1 MFLHGGWGHLLGNL
15 VFFWVFGNNVEDSM
29 GRGRFA
35 LFYLLCG
42 LAAAAAHVF
51 VEPRSIIPTVGA
63 SGAISG
69 VMGGYLVLYPR
80 AHVRMFFPPIFL
92 FRARGVAGADLLVRA
107 CRSSAGLPQL
117 MKVDPEVSGGD
128 GLLGAHRRLRRGCVA
143 RNRVSGFEARGSA
156 PRGACRGKLHRT
168 LALTAFMGDFG
179 QFALVTFTSI
189 LFLVDP
195 IAVVP
200 TFLAIT
206 QGESVERRR
215 ATARRAC
222 IAAGVLLIVF
232 AAAGNL
238 IFRAFGITLPAFRI
252 AGGAI
257 LWLVA
262 MDMLRGER
270 PTQESEAEID
280 EGRRKEDVALTPLAM
295 PMLAGP
301 GAISTVMVL
310 SGQASTP
317 ARSAVIY
324 ASIVVTLIISWIML
338 RVGDRVMSHF
348 GQTGIRVIMRIM
360 GLLLAA
366 VAVQFVI
373 TGVREALAVQ

>member
-1 MFLHGGWGHLLGNL
+1 MQ
-15 VFFWVFGNNVEDSM
+15 D
-29 GRGRFA
+29 FA
-35 LFYLLCG
+35 
-42 LAAAAAHVF
+42 
-51 VEPRSIIPTVGA
+51 
-63 SGAISG
+63 
-69 VMGGYLVLYPR
+69 
-80 AHVRMFFPPIFL
+80 
-92 FRARGVAGADLLVRA
+92 
-107 CRSSAGLPQL
+107 
-117 MKVDPEVSGGD
+117 
-128 GLLGAHRRLRRGCVA
+128 
-143 RNRVSGFEARGSA
+143 
-156 PRGACRGKLHRT
+156 
-168 LALTAFMGDFG
+168 

-206 QGESVERRR
+206 QGESVDQRR

-222 IAAGVLLIVF
+222 LAAAVLLVVF

-270 PTQESEAEID
+270 STQESPAEID
-280 EGRRKEDVALTPLAM
+280 EGRLKEDVAFTPLAM

-310 SGQASTP
+310 SAQAGSP
-317 ARSAVIY
+317 ARIAVVY
-324 ASIVVTLIISWIML
+324 ASIVVTLLISWIML
-338 RVGDRVMSHF
+338 RISDRVMTRF
-348 GQTGIRVIMRIM
+348 GQTGIRVTMRIM
-360 GLLLAA
+360 GLMLAA

-373 TGVREALAVQ
+373 TGVREALVE

>member
-1 MFLHGGWGHLLGNL
+1 M
-15 VFFWVFGNNVEDSM
+15 DD
-29 GRGRFA
+29 FA
-35 LFYLLCG
+35 
-42 LAAAAAHVF
+42 
-51 VEPRSIIPTVGA
+51 
-63 SGAISG
+63 
-69 VMGGYLVLYPR
+69 
-80 AHVRMFFPPIFL
+80 
-92 FRARGVAGADLLVRA
+92 
-107 CRSSAGLPQL
+107 
-117 MKVDPEVSGGD
+117 
-128 GLLGAHRRLRRGCVA
+128 
-143 RNRVSGFEARGSA
+143 
-156 PRGACRGKLHRT
+156 
-168 LALTAFMGDFG
+168 

-206 QGESVERRR
+206 QGESVDQRR

-222 IAAGVLLIVF
+222 VAAAILLIVF

-270 PTQESEAEID
+270 STQESEAEIH
-280 EGRRKEDVALTPLAM
+280 EGRLKEDVAFTPLAM

-310 SGQASTP
+310 SGQAQTP
-317 ARSAVIY
+317 ARAAVIY
-324 ASIVVTLIISWIML
+324 ASIVLTLLISWMML
-338 RVGDRVMSHF
+338 RIGDRVMSRF
-348 GQTGIRVIMRIM
+348 GQTGIRVTMRIM

-366 VAVQFVI
+366 VAVQFII
-373 TGVREALAVQ
+373 TGVREAIGT

>member
-1 MFLHGGWGHLLGNL
+1 
-15 VFFWVFGNNVEDSM
+15 VSE
-29 GRGRFA
+29 FA
-35 LFYLLCG
+35 
-42 LAAAAAHVF
+42 
-51 VEPRSIIPTVGA
+51 
-63 SGAISG
+63 
-69 VMGGYLVLYPR
+69 
-80 AHVRMFFPPIFL
+80 
-92 FRARGVAGADLLVRA
+92 
-107 CRSSAGLPQL
+107 
-117 MKVDPEVSGGD
+117 
-128 GLLGAHRRLRRGCVA
+128 
-143 RNRVSGFEARGSA
+143 
-156 PRGACRGKLHRT
+156 
-168 LALTAFMGDFG
+168 

-206 QGESVERRR
+206 QGESEERRR
-215 ATARRAC
+215 VTARRAC
-222 IAAGVLLIVF
+222 IAAAILLIVF

-280 EGRRKEDVALTPLAM
+280 EGIRKEDVALTPLAM

-310 SGQASTP
+310 SGQARTP
-317 ARSAVIY
+317 ARGAVIY
-324 ASIVVTLIISWIML
+324 ASIVVTMLISWIML

-348 GQTGIRVIMRIM
+348 GQTGIRVVMRIM

-366 VAVQFVI
+366 VAVQFVV
-373 TGVREALAVQ
+373 TGIREAFFAE

>member
-1 MFLHGGWGHLLGNL
+1 
-15 VFFWVFGNNVEDSM
+15 V
-29 GRGRFA
+29 
-35 LFYLLCG
+35 
-42 LAAAAAHVF
+42 
-51 VEPRSIIPTVGA
+51 
-63 SGAISG
+63 
-69 VMGGYLVLYPR
+69 
-80 AHVRMFFPPIFL
+80 
-92 FRARGVAGADLLVRA
+92 
-107 CRSSAGLPQL
+107 
-117 MKVDPEVSGGD
+117 
-128 GLLGAHRRLRRGCVA
+128 
-143 RNRVSGFEARGSA
+143 
-156 PRGACRGKLHRT
+156 
-168 LALTAFMGDFG
+168 FMGDFA

-206 QGESVERRR
+206 QGESEERRR
-215 ATARRAC
+215 VTARRAC
-222 IAAGVLLIVF
+222 LAAAILLVVF

-280 EGRRKEDVALTPLAM
+280 EGIRKEDVALTPLAM

-310 SGQASTP
+310 SGQARTP
-317 ARSAVIY
+317 ARTAVIY
-324 ASIVVTLIISWIML
+324 ASIVVTMLISWIML

-366 VAVQFVI
+366 VAVQFVV
-373 TGVREALAVQ
+373 TGIREAFFT

>member
-1 MFLHGGWGHLLGNL
+1 M
-15 VFFWVFGNNVEDSM
+15 DD
-29 GRGRFA
+29 FA
-35 LFYLLCG
+35 
-42 LAAAAAHVF
+42 
-51 VEPRSIIPTVGA
+51 
-63 SGAISG
+63 
-69 VMGGYLVLYPR
+69 
-80 AHVRMFFPPIFL
+80 
-92 FRARGVAGADLLVRA
+92 
-107 CRSSAGLPQL
+107 
-117 MKVDPEVSGGD
+117 
-128 GLLGAHRRLRRGCVA
+128 
-143 RNRVSGFEARGSA
+143 
-156 PRGACRGKLHRT
+156 
-168 LALTAFMGDFG
+168 
-179 QFALVTFTSI
+179 QFALVSFTSI

-206 QGESVERRR
+206 HGESVEQRRV
-215 ATARRAC
+215 TARRAC
-222 IAAGVLLIVF
+222 VAAAILLIVF

-270 PTQESEAEID
+270 RTQEGPPEID
-280 EGRRKEDVALTPLAM
+280 EGRAKDDVALTPLAM

-310 SGQASTP
+310 SGQAQSP
-317 ARSAVIY
+317 ARTAVIY
-324 ASIVVTLIISWIML
+324 ASILVTLVISWIML
-338 RVGDRVMSHF
+338 RVGDRVMSRF
-348 GQTGIRVIMRIM
+348 GRTGIRVTTRIM

-373 TGVREALAVQ
+373 TGVREAMAVGS

>member
-1 MFLHGGWGHLLGNL
+1 MS
-15 VFFWVFGNNVEDSM
+15 D
-29 GRGRFA
+29 FA
-35 LFYLLCG
+35 
-42 LAAAAAHVF
+42 
-51 VEPRSIIPTVGA
+51 
-63 SGAISG
+63 
-69 VMGGYLVLYPR
+69 
-80 AHVRMFFPPIFL
+80 
-92 FRARGVAGADLLVRA
+92 
-107 CRSSAGLPQL
+107 
-117 MKVDPEVSGGD
+117 
-128 GLLGAHRRLRRGCVA
+128 
-143 RNRVSGFEARGSA
+143 
-156 PRGACRGKLHRT
+156 
-168 LALTAFMGDFG
+168 

-206 QGESVERRR
+206 QGESEDRRR
-215 ATARRAC
+215 VTARRAC
-222 IAAGVLLIVF
+222 IAAAILLIVF

-270 PTQESEAEID
+270 QTQESEAEID
-280 EGRRKEDVALTPLAM
+280 EGIRKEDVALTPLAM

-310 SGQASTP
+310 SGQARTP
-317 ARSAVIY
+317 ARAAVIY
-324 ASIVVTLIISWIML
+324 ASIVVTMLISWVML

-348 GQTGIRVIMRIM
+348 GQTGIRVVMRIM

-366 VAVQFVI
+366 VAVQFVV
-373 TGVREALAVQ
+373 TGIREAFFTA